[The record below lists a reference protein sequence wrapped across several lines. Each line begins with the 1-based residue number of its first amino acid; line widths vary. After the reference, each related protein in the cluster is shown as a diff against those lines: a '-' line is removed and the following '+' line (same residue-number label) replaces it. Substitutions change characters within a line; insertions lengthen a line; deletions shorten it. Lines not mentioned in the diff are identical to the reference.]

1 MHLNMKNLYKKKRIE
16 NLIESQKGSLNKF
29 VSSNKQNITENLGE
43 FVKSVEENK
52 NTEDTSNYIPSNIY
66 DPAQWKHVDT
76 KLRDLFVENGPIR
89 YNDINFPKDENS
101 RYFST
106 TYYIQNL
113 SNGEKHDRKWL
124 VYSKDLNIP
133 PPRNL
138 PNTKLHNASSES
150 KLHKSKNQT
159 QCPPDVAPKLGN
171 ISTLLTMLS
180 IPHVVKTLDKINLP
194 FRGQNEKIYQENN
207 GNFLSLIEMISEFD
221 LVMQEHI
228 RCYDNGSNMKGKEHG
243 VQRILLD
250 INVPKAFYTPCGCHN
265 LNLVICDM
273 ANSCP
278 EAISF
283 FGLRW
288 KILQDNVS
296 ILTLKPL
303 LQTCWES
310 RIESIKAIKFQIP
323 QIREA
328 LLQLAKMIEDPKTKS
343 EANCLIAYEIVNF
356 EFILGMTICM
366 QSKDMHI
373 DVVIDQL
380 KGLIAYF
387 QDYGENGFKS
397 TMILSKEIAIILKE
411 ILPIEEN
418 TPIDILNYI
427 KRLDSFPNACIAY
440 RILLIERLNELAILS
455 IKKEILEEL
464 EYKNLISNF
473 ASQKVR
479 RIIFK

>member
-1 MHLNMKNLYKKKRIE
+1 MVETKR
-16 NLIESQKGSLNKF
+16 LAKF
-29 VSSNKQNITENLGE
+29 LKTLCICILLRVLVGVEHKSIDEADRQVS
-43 FVKSVEENK
+43 
-52 NTEDTSNYIPSNIY
+52 Y
-66 DPAQWKHVDT
+66 
-76 KLRDLFVENGPIR
+76 LFVENGPIR
-89 YNDINFPKDENS
+89 YNDINFPKDENF
-101 RYFST
+101 RHFST
-106 TYYIQNL
+106 TYYIRNL
-113 SNGEKHDRKWL
+113 SNGEKHDRKCISQLANEGTDEW
-124 VYSKDLNIP
+124 K
-133 PPRNL
+133 NL
-138 PNTKLHNASSES
+138 RQH
-150 KLHKSKNQT
+150 
-159 QCPPDVAPKLGN
+159 
-171 ISTLLTMLS
+171 
-180 IPHVVKTLDKINLP
+180 
-194 FRGQNEKIYQENN
+194 EKIYQENN
-207 GNFLSLIEMISEFD
+207 GNFLNLIEMIFEFD
-221 LVMQEHI
+221 LVMQKHI
-228 RCYDNGSNMKGKEHG
+228 RCIQDGEIHNQYLATELKNHIIKKIKDAKYFSIILDCTPDANDTSGKGIFNELLDTIKNLDLDINNA
-243 VQRILLD
+243 RILLD
-250 INVPKAFYTPCGCHN
+250 INPKAFYTPCGCHN

-288 KILQDNVS
+288 KILQDNMS

-310 RIESIKAIKFQIP
+310 RIESIKAIKFQIS
-323 QIREA
+323 QIRET
-328 LLQLAKMIEDPKTKS
+328 LLQLAKMTEDPKTKS

-356 EFILGMTICM
+356 EFVLGMTICKSM

-380 KGLIAYF
+380 KGLISYF

-397 TMILSKEIAIILKE
+397 TMISSKAIAISMEIELVFREKQIIYRKKQFDENIKQFLQFKIILKE

-427 KRLDSFPNACIAY
+427 KRLDYFPNAYIAY
-440 RILLIERLNELAILS
+440 RILLIERLNGLAILS
-455 IKKEILEEL
+455 IKKEILFEL